1 MSSISD
7 NTYSMQAFKK
17 INILNGWN
25 DLPKTL
31 TDDSTHM
38 ILDNIN
44 EPSTLKL
51 SCNNQEL
58 PPELGSIHWY
68 LYLFLAKLKGTFKDM
83 LWTSEYVYGS
93 TLALH

>member
-7 NTYSMQAFKK
+7 NMYSMQAFKK

-31 TDDSTHM
+31 TDSTHM

-44 EPSTLKL
+44 EPSTQ
-51 SCNNQEL
+51 CN
-58 PPELGSIHWY
+58 
-68 LYLFLAKLKGTFKDM
+68 
-83 LWTSEYVYGS
+83 
-93 TLALH
+93 